1 MRTILTSI
9 AAGSLLAALAI
20 AQPPQPR
27 YTVTDLGTL
36 GGSYTY
42 AYGMN
47 AAGWVTGGA
56 ATPTQTG
63 GLSQT
68 AFLWHGGHMIDLG
81 TLPGGLNSEGAGVNA
96 IGEVAIVS
104 ETYKTDP
111 NGEDFCAFGTH
122 RQCLGATWKNG
133 AMTPLPNLAGG
144 HNAAAFD
151 INNRGQISGFAEN
164 GTRDSTCLT
173 GGTPFQVMRFEAVV
187 WGPDGEIRELPP
199 LRDDTV
205 GFAFGINDGGQVAG
219 TSGLCSNTSIPPAPS
234 GAHAIL
240 WDKNGS
246 PTDLGNLGGGY
257 NVAASV
263 NNRGDV
269 AGGALSGQDGTIH
282 AFLWT
287 RRTGMQDLG
296 AFPGAFVT
304 TATCCKTINDRD
316 DVVGMAID
324 GTGLRALLWQ
334 GKVPIDL
341 NTLIPSSSGWYLQM
355 ACAINNAGEI
365 VGQGLI
371 NGEVHSFLLTP
382 RHNSASYESAA
393 SAAPA
398 VASPT
403 PLTEDTRKL
412 IQRGIPFGRF
422 GGQPIS
428 PR

>member
-1 MRTILTSI
+1 MKPILTSI

-47 AAGWVTGGA
+47 AAAWVTGGA
-56 ATPTQTG
+56 ATQTQTG

-68 AFLWHGGHMIDLG
+68 AFFWHGGRMIDLG

-96 IGEVAIVS
+96 SGEVAIVS
-104 ETYKTDP
+104 ETYRTDP
-111 NGEDFCAFGTH
+111 NGEDFCEFGTH
-122 RQCLGATWKNG
+122 RQCLGAIWKNG
-133 AMTPLPNLAGG
+133 VLMPLPTLRGG
-144 HNAAAFD
+144 NNAAAFD
-151 INNRGQISGFAEN
+151 INNRGQVSGFAEN
-164 GTRDSTCLT
+164 GTRDATCVT
-173 GGTPFQVMRFEAVV
+173 GGTPFQLMRFEAVV
-187 WGPDGEIRELPP
+187 WGADGEIRELPP
-199 LRDDTV
+199 LRGDTV
-205 GFAFGINDGGQVAG
+205 GFAFGINDSGQVAG
-219 TSGLCSNTSIPPAPS
+219 TSGLCSNTSLPPAPS

-257 NVAASV
+257 NLATSV

-287 RRTGMQDLG
+287 RRTGMRDLG

-316 DVVGMAID
+316 EVVGMAID
-324 GTGLRALLWQ
+324 GTGLRALLWH
-334 GKVPIDL
+334 GEVPIDL
-341 NTLIPSSSGWYLQM
+341 NTLIPSGSGWYLQM

-365 VGQGLI
+365 AGQGII
-371 NGEVHSFLLTP
+371 NGEVHSFLLIP
-382 RHNSASYESAA
+382 HHGGAGGQ
-393 SAAPA
+393 SAAPTA
-398 VASPT
+398 QSMATST
-403 PLTEDTRKL
+403 PLSEETRKL
-412 IQRGIPFGRF
+412 LQKGLTFGRPSA
-422 GGQPIS
+422 Q
-428 PR
+428 R